1 MGVKSTRIL
10 TRKEAED
17 RLIDL
22 YIQRTREFWRDRF
35 ASYSDELVEK
45 VLEAENDF
53 AHGGEGFENYLIQET
68 ELHESS

>member
-1 MGVKSTRIL
+1 MGVKSTVVL

-22 YIQRTREFWRDRF
+22 YIQRTREFWRNRF
-35 ASYSDELVEK
+35 AEYPDDLLEK

-53 AHGGEGFENYLIQET
+53 ANGGEGFENYLIQE
-68 ELHESS
+68 